1 MLAISF
7 TEWRITRFN
16 EKQRNAHKRMKRKM
30 IKNLTDTQNNVF
42 FKTQETEKTIMKEK
56 KYSF

>member
-1 MLAISF
+1 
-7 TEWRITRFN
+7 
-16 EKQRNAHKRMKRKM
+16 MKRKM